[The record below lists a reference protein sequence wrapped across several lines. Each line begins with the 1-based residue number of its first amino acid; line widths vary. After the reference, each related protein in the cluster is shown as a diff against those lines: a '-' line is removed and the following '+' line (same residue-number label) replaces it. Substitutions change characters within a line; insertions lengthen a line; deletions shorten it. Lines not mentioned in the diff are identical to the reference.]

1 MARAGHR
8 PWRTAAGVDRR
19 ARAAAVGASW
29 QQAEQAPGDRAI
41 AVGQHQVLGRDAHA
55 VGDPQRVGGI
65 ARPRHAQQAEVD
77 APLPVRSPAQR
88 EQLAVGL
95 AMRDRAPVG
104 FFHVEIDRVAAGDR
118 DAFAMPAHARASR
131 GGDRRAGPF
140 ALPVEVVAVA
150 VGEAP
155 GDVPVAADDHARQAG
170 QGHAL
175 HVDAA
180 AGRGGI
186 GVAQAGAEPQVGCA
200 QAEVHVVGD
209 DRAAIRGQRAGDR
222 EIVAPGRALGR
233 GGPGCGTGRRGQ
245 PPQVEQAGRRQRRVA
260 ARRALQR
267 CVPARAV
274 ARQQGMGR
282 IRQVRANPPQREF
295 ARVVGILQVEVH
307 RHADQRAVLGAP
319 RRRRLPQQQVGPGP
333 HAQCRDP
340 GIRAGHVRIEHRALV
355 AGDARQ
361 VGHHPRAHAVQ
372 AMSLVGVHRD
382 RAEQRGQFAGG
393 GATQQVH
400 LEVAFLCVHIAERAH
415 RVGFAAGIDGDR
427 AVGVARDR
435 GRRGQPG
442 QRLRALQRRQAAA
455 QQPPGQQQDRR
466 HARQQ
471 RQRAALEPSP
481 HRDPRGGRPAGRRRL
496 HQKGSLARWQALR
509 QDRPMTAARA
519 ALNNRNNASPPR
531 VGD

>member
-1 MARAGHR
+1 MAGAGHR
-8 PWRTAAGVDRR
+8 PWRAVAGVDRR

-29 QQAEQAPGDRAI
+29 QQAEQAPGDRALAI
-41 AVGQHQVLGRDAHA
+41 RQHQVLGRDAHA

-65 ARPRHAQQAEVD
+65 ACTRHPQQAEVD
-77 APLPVRSPAQR
+77 ATLQVRGPAQR
-88 EQLAVGL
+88 QQLAVGL
-95 AMRDRAPVG
+95 AMCDRAPVG
-104 FFHVEIDRVAAGDR
+104 LVHIQVDRVAAGDR
-118 DAFAMPAHARASR
+118 DALAVPRHARAAR
-131 GGDRRAGPF
+131 VGGRSARPF

-155 GDVPVAADDHARQAG
+155 GDMPVAADDHPRQAG

-180 AGRGGI
+180 PGHGGI
-186 GVAQAGAEPQVGCA
+186 RVAQAGAEPQVGCT

-209 DRAAIRGQRAGDR
+209 DRAAVGGQRAGDR

-233 GGPGCGTGRRGQ
+233 RGPGRGTGRRGQ
-245 PPQVEQAGRRQRRVA
+245 PPQVEQARRRQRGIA

-267 CVPARAV
+267 RVPARAV
-274 ARQQGMGR
+274 ARQQGIGR
-282 IRQVRANPPQREF
+282 LRQVRADPPQREF

-319 RRRRLPQQQVGPGP
+319 GRRRLPQQQVGPRP

-340 GIRAGHVRIEHRALV
+340 GVRAGHVRIEDRALV

-361 VGHHPRAHAVQ
+361 VGRHPRAHAMQ
-372 AMSLVGVHRD
+372 AMSLVGVHCD
-382 RAEQRGQFAGG
+382 RAEQRGEFAGG

-400 LEVAFLCVHIAERAH
+400 LEVAFLCVHVAERAH
-415 RVGFAAGIDGDR
+415 RVGFAGGIDGHR
-427 AVGVARDR
+427 AVGVARDG

-442 QRLRALQRRQAAA
+442 QRLRAVQHRQAAA
-455 QQPPGQQQDRR
+455 QQPPGQQQERR

-481 HRDPRGGRPAGRRRL
+481 HRDPRGWPPG
-496 HQKGSLARWQALR
+496 
-509 QDRPMTAARA
+509 RA
-519 ALNNRNNASPPR
+519 ADGCIRKGRLPDGKRCGRIAA
-531 VGD
+531 